1 VFFAALNALE
11 GKGVEELR
19 ERLRNDWGE
28 TVVSNWMLWIPAQ
41 AVNLGLVP
49 LHLQVLFGNVVSLAW
64 NSYLSWVSHR
74 HLRDSPAAI
83 GDA

>member
-1 VFFAALNALE
+1 
-11 GKGVEELR
+11 
-19 ERLRNDWGE
+19 
-28 TVVSNWMLWIPAQ
+28 MLWIPAQ